1 MQELLSG
8 EAPESARGQ
17 AADALPRLR
26 LTSAPRLPLAVVL
39 AALGGLA
46 SFLAFPPV
54 GAWPLAFL
62 APVPLLFVLHEAR
75 PSRGFALGLLYGA
88 VGFGLTLSWIL
99 LFGRLAW
106 SALTLLTAL
115 STALFGTLF
124 PLVRLSGHPVWSA
137 AGAAALWTA
146 IDWARGLWPLGGFT
160 WGSLGVSQVPNR
172 ITVRIAVVA
181 GVWGVTFLV
190 VFVASLV
197 ATALQGSTPRHL
209 RGLALGL
216 AAIAAL
222 APAAIPFAEATG
234 RSLDVAAIQVDFRR
248 GERLSSGA
256 GDVTVTRLNFDLH
269 RRLSDD
275 PPDLAIWGE
284 SALDPRSLSDLGG
297 VRDAIARVGVP
308 VLLGSTSR
316 DIRNPAQRG
325 PLYNQAVVFDG
336 GGAVVDT
343 YRKTHLVPYG
353 EYIPWKPVVGWISAL
368 EQIGYELAPGDALHT
383 VSAPGLPV
391 FGTPICFEN
400 SFPAL
405 DRGFVEQGAEFL
417 VILTNNASYAQ
428 TAASAQHL
436 QMSRMRAIE
445 DGRWV
450 VHAAVSGIS
459 AFIDPTGR
467 TYDETELFRP
477 TIIRRTILASTA
489 RTPFVRLGDWLPIS
503 SLVFVGALGAI
514 PRRRRRRRPAPSPL
528 GAEARTL
535 VILPTYD
542 EARTIRDVIRGVLA
556 HRRVDVLV
564 VDDSSP
570 DGTAGVVREVAAG
583 EPRVR
588 LIERP
593 AKAGLGS
600 AYLEGF
606 RIALADGYDLIVEMD
621 SDLSHDPTQLASLLE
636 AARTRHDLVVGSRY
650 VPGGSVSNWSRARVA
665 LSRAGNVYARLMLGV
680 PLHDATSG
688 YRAYR
693 RPLLADLVSQPVHAD
708 GYGFQIELVMRAW
721 LHGWSVGEVPI
732 TFREREHGQSKISRR
747 IVVEALWLVTVWGV
761 SLRLRGRP
769 HRTDPPRAP
778 ADATRSFD
786 RPADE
791 RANEPADEPGS

>member
-26 LTSAPRLPLAVVL
+26 LTAGPRLPLAAVL
-39 AALGGLA
+39 AALGGLL

-54 GAWPLAFL
+54 EAWPLAFL
-62 APVPLLFVLHEAR
+62 APVPLLIALREAR
-75 PSRGFALGLLYGA
+75 PARGFGLGFLYGA
-88 VGFGLTLSWIL
+88 VGFGLSLSWIH
-99 LFGRLAW
+99 LFGTIAW

-115 STALFGTLF
+115 SIALFGALY
-124 PLVRLSGHPVWSA
+124 PLVRLPGRPLLSA

-160 WGSLGVSQVPNR
+160 WGSLGVSQVSNTA
-172 ITVRIAVVA
+172 TVRVALVA

-190 VFVASLV
+190 VLV
-197 ATALQGSTPRHL
+197 AALLAAAARPGTPTR
-209 RGLALGL
+209 RRALALGL
-216 AAIAAL
+216 AAAAVL
-222 APAAIPFAEATG
+222 APLAIPFAATSG
-234 RSLDVAAIQVDFRR
+234 RPLDVAAIQVDFRR
-248 GERLSSGA
+248 GERVSSGA
-256 GDVTVTRLNFDLH
+256 GDVTVTRLNLDLH
-269 RRLSDD
+269 RTLAGD

-284 SALDPRSLSDLGG
+284 SALDPESLSDLDE
-297 VRDAIARVGVP
+297 VRSTIARVGSP

-316 DIRNPAQRG
+316 DIDRPGTRG

-336 GGAVVDT
+336 GGGVVDV

-368 EQIGYELAPGDALHT
+368 DQIGYELTPGEEVHT
-383 VSAPGLPV
+383 LSTPGLPA

-405 DRGFVEQGAEFL
+405 DRSLVEQGAGFL
-417 VILTNNASYAQ
+417 VVLTNNASYGE
-428 TAASAQHL
+428 TAASAQQL

-459 AFIDPTGR
+459 AFIDPSGR

-477 TIIRRTILASTA
+477 TIIRRTIRASSQ
-489 RTPFVRLGDWLPIS
+489 RTPFVRLGDWVPIV
-503 SLVFVGALGAI
+503 SLGLIGILGLV
-514 PRRRRRRRPAPSPL
+514 PRGRRSRREAPEPL
-528 GAEARTL
+528 GPGVRTL

-542 EARTIRDVIRGVLA
+542 EARTIRDVIAGVLA
-556 HRRVDVLV
+556 HPGVDALV

-570 DGTAGVVREVAAG
+570 DGTAAIVGELAAG

-593 AKAGLGS
+593 VKSGLGS

-606 RIALADGYDLIVEMD
+606 EVALEEGYDLIVEMD
-621 SDLSHDPTQLASLLE
+621 SDLSHDPAQLGSLLD
-636 AARTRHDLVVGSRY
+636 AAKTRYDLVVGSRY
-650 VPGGSVSNWSRARVA
+650 VPGGSVSNWSRTRVA
-665 LSRAGNVYARLMLGV
+665 LSRAGNVYARLLLGV

-688 YRAYR
+688 YRVYR
-693 RPLLADLVSQPVHAD
+693 RELLRDLLVDPLHAD
-708 GYGFQIELVMRAW
+708 GYGFQIELVMRSW
-721 LHGWSVGEVPI
+721 LHGWSLGEVPI

-747 IVVEALWLVTVWGV
+747 IVIEALWLVARWGV
-761 SLRLRGRP
+761 SLRLFGRP
-769 HRTDPPRAP
+769 HRPELVR
-778 ADATRSFD
+778 R
-786 RPADE
+786 
-791 RANEPADEPGS
+791 